1 MMHMA
6 QHEAEAHA
14 LQWTLADRLRKAR
27 ESAGYTNISD
37 FAGAMDMHRNTISAI
52 ERGDREPR
60 RSVLALWAMATGTT
74 VDYLQTGHTPGA
86 GPDLDPDPVVAPRPK
101 GQKYM
106 LLTSG
111 QVVDMSPLA
120 SLAVAN

>member
-1 MMHMA
+1 MTIQEQVNQLGWTVGARCRQARRMVDLTQKA
-6 QHEAEAHA
+6 LAEKIDTA
-14 LQWTLADRLRKAR
+14 
-27 ESAGYTNISD
+27 E
-37 FAGAMDMHRNTISAI
+37 NTISNYEAGVTK
-52 ERGDREPR
+52 RHN
-60 RSVLALWAMATGTT
+60 RSTLNRWALACGVTPEWLATGL
-74 VDYLQTGHTPGA
+74 D
-86 GPDLDPDPVVAPRPK
+86 GPEREEEPEARPK